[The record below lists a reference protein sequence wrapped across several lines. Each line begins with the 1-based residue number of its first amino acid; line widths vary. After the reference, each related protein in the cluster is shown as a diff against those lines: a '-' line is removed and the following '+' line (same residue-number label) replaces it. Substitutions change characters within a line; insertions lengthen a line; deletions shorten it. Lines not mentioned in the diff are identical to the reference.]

1 MSFSGRYVPAVL
13 LTFLSFSLTLFA
25 QSTPRQTTK
34 APSGSISGRVTIKDK
49 GAPGV
54 VMGLRRTDTMSMGV
68 FAPFSK
74 ATTDHDGYYRFNNV
88 AAGNYEVAPSAP
100 AYVLATT
107 SGNAG
112 PGSIM
117 AKGKSVLVAEDENV
131 DSINFSL
138 VKGGVITGRV
148 TDADG
153 RPVIQQ
159 AVNIFRADAFNQQ
172 QPQQPPQIFAVGN
185 AQTDDRGIYR
195 VFGLTGGRY
204 KVAAGRGD
212 ETAPSFG
219 MTTGPR
225 YKQVFHPDASEQA
238 KANVIEVTE
247 GSEANNIDITL
258 GRALQTF
265 AATGRVIDAEKN
277 VSVPNVRFG
286 LQRMVGQRREFAP
299 TLITSNAQG
308 DFIAEGLVPGKYS
321 FHLFS
326 NPGFEQRLEAMTFD
340 IVDQD
345 ISGIT
350 VKLTKGSSLAGVVVI
365 ESEDK
370 SALQKLSEMQLRAW
384 MMTSGS
390 GGFALSTTSPIAPDG
405 SFRLSG
411 LSGGT
416 VNIMLASTTSP
427 YPVKGF
433 SIARVERDGVGSS
446 PRVEIK
452 DGEQVTGV
460 RVIVVYG
467 TATLRGVVK
476 LENGTLPDGARIF
489 VRLQKPGDNFSNMM
503 PPQVDARGHF
513 LIDGMAPGVYE
524 VSASVL
530 GMGKQS
536 PAVKREV
543 SLQEGVTTDVLLTI
557 DMGTKPPQP

>member
-13 LTFLSFSLTLFA
+13 LTFLSFPLSFSATLFA

-34 APSGSISGRVTIKDK
+34 APRGSISGRVTIKDK

-54 VMGLRRTDTMSMGV
+54 VMGLRRTDTASLGV
-68 FAPFSK
+68 FEPFSK

-88 AAGNYEVAPSAP
+88 AAANYEVAPSAP
-100 AYVLATT
+100 AYVLATA

-117 AKGKSVLVAEDENV
+117 AKGKSVLVGEDENV

-159 AVNIFRADAFNQQ
+159 AVSVFRADAFNQQ
-172 QPQQPPQIFAVGN
+172 PQQPPQNFAIGG

-195 VFGLTGGRY
+195 VFGLIGGRY
-204 KVAAGRGD
+204 KVAVGRGD
-212 ETAPSFG
+212 ETSGGFSPF
-219 MTTGPR
+219 TVPR
-225 YKQVFHPDASEQA
+225 YKQVFYPEASDQT
-238 KANVIEVTE
+238 KATVIEVTE
-247 GSEANNIDITL
+247 GSEANSIDITL
-258 GRALQTF
+258 GRAMQTF
-265 AATGRVIDAEKN
+265 TATGLVIDAEKN
-277 VSVPNVRFG
+277 VPIPNVRFG
-286 LQRMVGQRREFAP
+286 LQRLVGQGREFVNN
-299 TLITSNAQG
+299 IVMSNAQG

-345 ISGIT
+345 VSGIT

-370 SALQKLSEMQLRAW
+370 SALQKLSQMQLRAW
-384 MMTSGS
+384 VMASAS
-390 GGFALSTTSPIAPDG
+390 GGSAQSSTSPIGPDG
-405 SFRLSG
+405 SFRLAG

-452 DGEQVTGV
+452 DGEQVT
-460 RVIVVYG
+460 
-467 TATLRGVVK
+467 
-476 LENGTLPDGARIF
+476 
-489 VRLQKPGDNFSNMM
+489 
-503 PPQVDARGHF
+503 
-513 LIDGMAPGVYE
+513 
-524 VSASVL
+524 
-530 GMGKQS
+530 
-536 PAVKREV
+536 
-543 SLQEGVTTDVLLTI
+543 
-557 DMGTKPPQP
+557 